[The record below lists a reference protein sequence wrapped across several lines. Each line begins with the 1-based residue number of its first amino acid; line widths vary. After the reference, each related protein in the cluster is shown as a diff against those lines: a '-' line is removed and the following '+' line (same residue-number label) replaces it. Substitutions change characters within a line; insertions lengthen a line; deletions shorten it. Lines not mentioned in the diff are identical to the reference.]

1 MKMTREDTRNTG
13 SALRKR
19 VRFVIASL
27 LVVASALSIFAY
39 RMRAQNPNT
48 IQTLQQLLQKYKGC
62 ILERYETQQDM
73 RNRGLNGNLSGLTTT
88 NGLQARDV
96 VTCAAGNQCS
106 LAMRATTFAVLQGQA
121 NRGDTTNFEANLE
134 RIIPQDCFLCQ
145 KHQEWHTKHVHCT
158 MECGGNN
165 GFTQGPC
172 FEGCKA
178 GVDVSQLVTTVVN
191 DIHGVFVGLAQ
202 ALSNPTIQ
210 YSDTRGYRYDETSES
225 WKQMCTAFPCFD
237 ALQWP
242 GYATYSFNDTING
255 QPVVIQL
262 WKGTCQKFLGMN
274 QFPGGVGA
282 EVGVYHRV
290 PGRAR
295 PATLPFLPDPVANIF
310 LKPIT
315 SIPDNQLWWA
325 YPELNSQVSFKLI
338 NPITNQVYFETTTEK
353 TYWLNKWMND
363 DSYSK
368 YVKDQGAGRTPKSP
382 LGYKLIFTI
391 NGKTYSPW

>member
-1 MKMTREDTRNTG
+1 MKTSQEDTRDTG
-13 SALRKR
+13 SAFREK
-19 VRFVIASL
+19 VRSVIASFL
-27 LVVASALSIFAY
+27 LVMLALFIFAGG
-39 RMRAQNPNT
+39 MGAQNGNA
-48 IQTLQQLLQKYKGC
+48 IQALQQLLQKYKGC

-73 RNRGLNGNLSGLTTT
+73 VNRGLPGNLSGLTNT

-96 VTCAAGNQCS
+96 VTCAAGNPCS
-106 LAMRATTFAVLQGQA
+106 LAMRASMFAVLQAQA

-134 RIIPQDCFLCQ
+134 RIIPQDCFLCA

-178 GVDVSQLVTTVVN
+178 GVDVNQLVTVVVN
-191 DIHGVFVGLAQ
+191 DIHGVFAGLAQ

-210 YSDTRGYRYDETSES
+210 YADARGYKYDETSEP

-242 GYATYSFNDTING
+242 GYASYSFNDTING

-274 QFPGGVGA
+274 QFPGGIGA

-295 PATLPFLPDPVANIF
+295 PATLPFLPPPLADVF

-315 SIPDNQLWWA
+315 NIPDNQLWWA
-325 YPELNSQVSFKLI
+325 YPELNTQVSFKLV

-353 TYWLNKWMND
+353 TYWLNKWMSS
-363 DSYSK
+363 DSYAK
-368 YVKDQGAGRTPKSP
+368 YVKDQGLGKTPKSP
-382 LGYKLIFTI
+382 LQYKLIFTI